1 MSDHPRL
8 DLAIEQARL
17 AREAGNHPFGAVLAD
32 DRPIVFKTSGMSW
45 EDLVVAKAV
54 YEEVS

>member
-1 MSDHPRL
+1 MSDHPKL

-32 DRPIVFKTSGMSW
+32 EPGRLGRFIRTPGAEIRRPT
-45 EDLVVAKAV
+45 
-54 YEEVS
+54 